1 MATTTKTL
9 MFDGVLRTM
18 SPYASCTPAMA
29 QAKADHAPQPVPKM
43 LLDDGYHMYIQGA
56 LLRSGLRGG
65 LTRLAT
71 EYAKNAGRMVTLKEA
86 NLLRLGG
93 VKQKGGETTLSPVA
107 LAEALRKNPVLS
119 LFGASTPWIRGKLMV
134 GHAVDE
140 RIIEPGVW
148 SPLITDGV
156 RSDPFRRDPEFI
168 QGLDTNALQ
177 DLEAQSEKVKEWAR
191 EKKEIEALKKAASA
205 EKNAELRAQLRK
217 ALKEREQISR
227 ASMHVVST
235 LMPLDGFESI
245 PQGAELSH
253 RMRLINGT
261 TRELGALLHA
271 IAGLSNSP
279 LGAHS
284 ATGNGEI
291 SAKWTVREGRC
302 ILGTIGIT
310 TFESFYITDADPD
323 NPVLTSAF
331 SNFQA
336 ELEGADLNFYDD
348 AFAQLIPEADCDA
361 ED

>member
-1 MATTTKTL
+1 MQPATRTIT
-9 MFDGVLRTM
+9 FDGAVHTV
-18 SPYASCTPAMA
+18 SPYASCTPAMSR
-29 QAKADHAPQPVPKM
+29 AKADHAPQPVPKM

-134 GHAVDE
+134 GHAVDD
-140 RIIEPGVW
+140 RVIDPAVW
-148 SPLITDGV
+148 GPLITDGV

-168 QGLDTNALQ
+168 QWLDANALQ

-205 EKNAELRAQLRK
+205 EKSAELRTQLRK
-217 ALKEREQISR
+217 ALKDREQASS
-227 ASMHVVST
+227 ASMHIVST

-253 RMRLINGT
+253 RMRLVNAT
-261 TRELGALLHA
+261 TREIGAMLHA
-271 IAGLSNSP
+271 IAGLGRSP
-279 LGAHS
+279 LGAHG

-291 SAKWTVREGRC
+291 SAKWAVREGNH
-302 ILGTIGIT
+302 ILGVVGLA
-310 TFESFYITDADPD
+310 TFEDVYITDADPE

-331 SNFQA
+331 NTFQA
-336 ELEGADLNFYDD
+336 ELSGTDLDFHDD
-348 AFAQLIPEADCDA
+348 AFAQLAPEADGDD